1 MKTFFPPSI
10 LFFFA
15 FVLNGCLIFHT
26 MSYTIN
32 INKDNDTTGSATVI
46 VSDIRSDAAAGS
58 NLETDK
64 KNLFDYV
71 FKSTDFINQMKD
83 EGKTI
88 TNRTMFLKGDTLL
101 GKTDFSFKSI
111 FNVEKI
117 QYQDGFYYLTLTLDD
132 SVLTTNGQIIYSKDH
147 KRILWDKS
155 FKILKFEML
164 GFPFNKEEYTR
175 LSPFFNP
182 PK

>member
-1 MKTFFPPSI
+1 
-10 LFFFA
+10 
-15 FVLNGCLIFHT
+15 

-32 INKDNDTTGSATVI
+32 INKDADTSGTATVI
-46 VSDIRSDAAAGS
+46 VSDIRSDAAGS

-64 KNLFDYV
+64 KNLFEYV
-71 FKSTDFINQMKD
+71 LKSPEFINQMKD
-83 EGKTI
+83 EGKNI
-88 TNRTMFLKGDTLL
+88 TSRALFIQCDTLM
-101 GKTDFSFKSI
+101 GKSDFSFNSI

-155 FKILKFEML
+155 FKVLKFEML
-164 GFPFNKEEYTR
+164 GFPFKKDEYTR

-182 PK
+182 KK